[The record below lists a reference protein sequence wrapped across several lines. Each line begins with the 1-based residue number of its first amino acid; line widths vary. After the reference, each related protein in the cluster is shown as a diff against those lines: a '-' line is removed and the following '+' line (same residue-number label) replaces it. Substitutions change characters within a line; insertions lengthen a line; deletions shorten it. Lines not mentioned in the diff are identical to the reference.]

1 MISLPRHNAAAVRGR
16 PVTHPRVRAVDG
28 LVNSASL
35 SSVGPAL
42 PTDHRAADPAQRTT
56 EPMGAA
62 FAVFCVYVFFLFAR
76 PQDLVPALEVL
87 SPTISLMMLTL
98 LISVRLWGP
107 ETSPFRS
114 RIAKLYLLFFAVMV
128 AGVPFSLHRGLSSK
142 FLFYGYLPDVCFFL
156 LFLLHVNTVARLKRV
171 FAVLM
176 MALLVFSAFGLR
188 HGQFSEGRYEIA
200 GSMHDSNDVAFVVLS
215 LLAFS
220 MGVLFGSFSKF
231 LKLSAL
237 VAITSGVLLTLYT
250 GSRGGLV
257 GTATFLS
264 LFLVLPVNRISR
276 ATRILIVAAVGVA
289 IFLNADKLNFERF
302 ETLKDLDSDYN
313 MTAEDGRFM
322 IWQKGLEILAQ
333 RPLTGVGVT
342 RFGEAIG
349 TMRMEQNRTPEWQA
363 AHNSYL
369 QVFAET
375 GVIGGT
381 LFLALIFSTLRT
393 FFSLARQR
401 IPLSKVGIMPG
412 ILLVGFAVQVQ
423 TATFLSQGYSTFFP
437 LMFATAVS
445 VGRLAARETA
455 RR

>member
-1 MISLPRHNAAAVRGR
+1 
-16 PVTHPRVRAVDG
+16 
-28 LVNSASL
+28 
-35 SSVGPAL
+35 
-42 PTDHRAADPAQRTT
+42 
-56 EPMGAA
+56 
-62 FAVFCVYVFFLFAR
+62 
-76 PQDLVPALEVL
+76 
-87 SPTISLMMLTL
+87 ML
-98 LISVRLWGP
+98 
-107 ETSPFRS
+107 
-114 RIAKLYLLFFAVMV
+114 
-128 AGVPFSLHRGLSSK
+128 AGVPFSLHRGLSFK

-156 LFLLHVNTVARLKRV
+156 LFVLHVNTVTKMKRV

-176 MALLVFSAFGLR
+176 IALFVFSALGLR
-188 HGQFSEGRYEIA
+188 HGEFSEGRYEIA
-200 GSMHDSNDVAFVVLS
+200 GSMHDPNDVAFVVLS

-220 MGVLFGSFSKF
+220 FGVLFGSFSK
-231 LKLSAL
+231 LLRICAL
-237 VAITSGVLLTLYT
+237 MAVTSGVLLTLYT

-276 ATRILIVAAVGVA
+276 VTRILIVAAVGVA

-322 IWQKGLEILAQ
+322 IWQKGLDILAQ

-363 AHNSYL
+363 AHNSYV

-381 LFLALIFSTLRT
+381 LFLVLILSTLRT
-393 FFSLARQR
+393 FFRLARQR
-401 IPLSKVGIMPG
+401 IPVSTMGVMPG
-412 ILLVGFAVQVQ
+412 ILLVGFAVQLEM
-423 TATFLSQGYSTFFP
+423 ASFLSQGYSTFFP

-445 VGRLAARETA
+445 VGRLAARQTA
-455 RR
+455 TTVKG